1 MTQAKVADMEVS
13 EGRFQSKLRQH
24 KKDAANLFKAA
35 PEPMRAF
42 NALMVAASKEGAIS
56 ARHKELMALAIA
68 IATRCEGC
76 ILHHV
81 EAARRHGAQRDEV
94 VETVCVAVEMGGG
107 PATVYGA
114 TALAAFDEGS
124 AS

>member
-1 MTQAKVADMEVS
+1 MQTTTSHHFKEKSQQMK
-13 EGRFQSKLRQH
+13 RQ
-24 KKDAANLFKAA
+24 AANLFKAA

-42 NALMVAASKEGAIS
+42 SSLMQAASKEGALT

-76 ILHHV
+76 IIHHV
-81 EAARRHGAQRDEV
+81 EAAVKHQATRDEI
-94 VETVCVAVEMGGG
+94 VETICIAVEMGGG

-114 TALAAFDEGS
+114 TALAVFDEG
-124 AS
+124 